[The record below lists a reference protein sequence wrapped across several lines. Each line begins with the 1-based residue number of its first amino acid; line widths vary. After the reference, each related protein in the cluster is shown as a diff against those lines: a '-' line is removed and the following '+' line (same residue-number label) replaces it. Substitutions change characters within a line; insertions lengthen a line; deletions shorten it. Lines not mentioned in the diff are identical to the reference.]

1 MSAAERVEEEN
12 VREMLTAE
20 QVLERIPVSRTTLFR
35 LEKDE
40 LFPQGQ
46 AVTPHRKLWF
56 KDEVIAW
63 QKALQDPDS
72 ELYKTVRLR
81 ALKKTPKDDG

>member
-81 ALKKTPKDDG
+81 

>member
-81 ALKKTPKDDG
+81 ALKKTPKGDD